1 MDGPGL
7 SPPHRVKLVIMGG
20 HNRGIFLDRDGV
32 LIPRKK
38 DRIDVTKEE
47 IFGHVGEAIRLI
59 RELGYTVFL
68 MANHPPVAYGL
79 ISESKLEDLH
89 CNLVCFISEQDPMA
103 FIDGIYACPHH
114 PQGTEE
120 KYAIQCEC
128 RFPEASLLHQ
138 ASGDFSVDLGRSY
151 VVGDHVSS
159 IVAAHFA
166 GSKGILVEGP
176 RNEEPLEINREIPD
190 ELRIPDAKQTDLL
203 AVAHWLKEM
212 EP

>member
-1 MDGPGL
+1 M
-7 SPPHRVKLVIMGG
+7 SG

-32 LIPRKK
+32 LIPQKA
-38 DRIDVTKEE
+38 DRSEVGKEE

-68 MANHPPVAYGL
+68 ISNHKPVAHGL

-103 FIDGIYACPHH
+103 FIDGIYACPHD
-114 PQGTEE
+114 PDGTEE
-120 KYAIQCEC
+120 KYAKQCEC

-138 ASGDFSVDLGRSY
+138 ASGDFSVDLNRSF

-166 GSKGILVEGP
+166 GAKGVLIEGP
-176 RNEEPLEINREIPD
+176 RNDQPLEINREIPD
-190 ELRIPDAKQTDLL
+190 ELSVPDAKHKDLL
-203 AVAHWLKEM
+203 AVAHWLKEI
-212 EP
+212 EG